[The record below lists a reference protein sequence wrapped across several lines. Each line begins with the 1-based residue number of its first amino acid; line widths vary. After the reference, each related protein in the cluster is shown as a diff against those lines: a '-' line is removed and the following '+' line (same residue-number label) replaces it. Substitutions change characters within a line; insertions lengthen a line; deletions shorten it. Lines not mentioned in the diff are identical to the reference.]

1 MKPVSYK
8 RIFAYLLDIIFI
20 TFVGA
25 LITMFIPT
33 SEKYMEANNELIEVV
48 NDFREEKIDQDK
60 YLEKVN
66 DINYVLNHESVA
78 VSIVS
83 VVLSTIYF
91 VVVAYY
97 MNGQTLGKKLMKIK
111 IVSSNDRKLKMNNYL
126 IRSLIIDSILMNT
139 LSTVLILVLTKG
151 NYIKVYDIIS
161 SVFGTIYI
169 VTFGMMLF
177 RKDGRG
183 LHDLLARTKV
193 ITIDDVKVSE
203 QLSTET
209 LEAKVVEEKV
219 KTKETK
225 KKSTKTSA
233 SSKTTT
239 KKTNKPK
246 TNKAKTT
253 KSKAKED
260 K

>member
-48 NDFREEKIDQDK
+48 NDFRDEKIDQDK

-97 MNGQTLGKKLMKIK
+97 MNGQTFGKKLMKIK

-139 LSTVLILVLTKG
+139 LSTVLILV
-151 NYIKVYDIIS
+151 N
-161 SVFGTIYI
+161 
-169 VTFGMMLF
+169 
-177 RKDGRG
+177 
-183 LHDLLARTKV
+183 
-193 ITIDDVKVSE
+193 
-203 QLSTET
+203 
-209 LEAKVVEEKV
+209 
-219 KTKETK
+219 
-225 KKSTKTSA
+225 
-233 SSKTTT
+233 
-239 KKTNKPK
+239 
-246 TNKAKTT
+246 
-253 KSKAKED
+253 
-260 K
+260 

>member
-48 NDFREEKIDQDK
+48 NDFRDEKIDQDK

-111 IVSSNDRKLKMNNYL
+111 IVSNNDRKLKMNNYL

-169 VTFGMMLF
+169 VTFGMMLA
-177 RKDGRG
+177 G
-183 LHDLLARTKV
+183 TKV